1 MSRIYI
7 ITDKNVY
14 LNDIITLIESKLYPD
29 KISPYI
35 DDSLVDVRIN
45 NREYTFKVGYA
56 DVSYIFNC
64 GLLYRWIISIRNDTC
79 TNDEL
84 EYFSMIF
91 AKLLNEYFSIKPII
105 ITNNYNR
112 FNLSMYYKTRM
123 YGECVVL
130 NKDLYDRI
138 STSDADIVKLM
149 INDTLNMQFKPILK
163 LNKTGGI
170 ELYIN
175 TEDDFNVNDICG
187 VKIIGI
193 NGSEINIYRGNTC
206 KISHHYDHYMMTSDI
221 SDKSMCIQI
230 CDIFDRNLEST
241 VLYAYFNKDIKVS
254 LITVYGATIVA
265 SLSDFVVHF
274 DGYEESVNMHNK
286 LLEACEASAAVCKMQ
301 VLTADDRIKALNNGL
316 QGINCYNIITRDN
329 VALFDK
335 INLKMVE
342 FYVNI
347 IDKYKNNYHEFIAK
361 LVTQIAQLMSDDDSK
376 DEMPVYIFCKIPE
389 PNDVRESNGK
399 IIVTSHLMNGRDN
412 IELMVFNHPVESVML
427 NALRNSICGN
437 NVIALLECHGM
448 TLDITDENL
457 ESEE

>member
-1 MSRIYI
+1 MSCIYI

-29 KISPYI
+29 KIGPYI
-35 DDSLVDVRIN
+35 DDSLLDVRIN

-64 GLLYRWIISIRNDTC
+64 GFLYRWIISIRNDTC

-123 YGECVVL
+123 YGEVVDID
-130 NKDLYDRI
+130 KDLYDRI
-138 STSDADIVKLM
+138 SASDADIVKLM
-149 INDTLNMQFKPILK
+149 INDILSMSFKPIQK
-163 LNKTGGI
+163 LNKTRGI

-175 TEDDFNVNDICG
+175 TETDFNMNDICG

-193 NGSEINIYRGNTC
+193 NGAEINIYRGNKC
-206 KISHHYDHYMMTSDI
+206 RIDRHYDY
-221 SDKSMCIQI
+221 SMCIQI
-230 CDIFDRNLEST
+230 CDIFDRDLESEI
-241 VLYAYFNKDIKVS
+241 LYAYFNRDIKVS

-274 DGYEESVNMHNK
+274 DGYEESVNMRNK

-316 QGINCYNIITRDN
+316 QGINCYNIVTRDN

-376 DEMPVYIFCKIPE
+376 DGMPVYIFCKIPE

-399 IIVTSHLMNGRDN
+399 IIVTSHLINGRDN

>member
-14 LNDIITLIESKLYPD
+14 LNDIISLIESKLYPD
-29 KISPYI
+29 KIDPYI
-35 DDSLVDVRIN
+35 DDSLLDVKIN
-45 NREYTFKVGYA
+45 NKEYTFKIGYA
-56 DVSYIFNC
+56 DVSYIFKC
-64 GLLYRWIISIRNDTC
+64 GFLYRWIISIRNDTC

-105 ITNNYNR
+105 ITNNYSR
-112 FNLSMYYKTRM
+112 FNLSMYYNTKM
-123 YGECVVL
+123 YSECVVL

-138 STSDADIVKLM
+138 STSDADIVKLV
-149 INDTLNMQFKPILK
+149 INDTLNMRFKPIPK
-163 LNKTGGI
+163 LNKTRGI

-175 TEDDFNVNDICG
+175 TETDFNMNDICG

-193 NGSEINIYRGNTC
+193 NGAEINIYRGNTC
-206 KISHHYDHYMMTSDI
+206 RIDRHYDY
-221 SDKSMCIQI
+221 SMCIQI
-230 CDIFDRNLEST
+230 CDIFDRDLESEI
-241 VLYAYFNKDIKVS
+241 LYAYFNRDIKVS

-274 DGYEESVNMHNK
+274 DGYEESVNMRNK
-286 LLEACEASAAVCKMQ
+286 LLEACEASAAVCKIQ
-301 VLTADDRIKALNNGL
+301 ILTADDRIKVLNNGL
-316 QGINCYNIITRDN
+316 QDINCYNIVTRDN

-361 LVTQIAQLMSDDDSK
+361 LVTQIAQLMCDDASK
-376 DEMPVYIFCKIPE
+376 DDISLYIFCKIPE
-389 PNDVRESNGK
+389 PNDSTESRGK
-399 IIVTSHLMNGRDN
+399 IVVSTYPSDDTDN
-412 IELMVFNHPVESVML
+412 IELMVFNHPTESVML

-437 NVIALLECHGM
+437 NVTLLECYGM

-457 ESEE
+457 ESDEE

>member
-1 MSRIYI
+1 MSCIYI

-29 KISPYI
+29 KIDPYI
-35 DDSLVDVRIN
+35 DDSLLDVRIN

-56 DVSYIFNC
+56 DVSYIFKC
-64 GLLYRWIISIRNDTC
+64 GFLYRWIISIRNDTC

-105 ITNNYNR
+105 ITNNYSR
-112 FNLSMYYKTRM
+112 FNLSMYYNTRM
-123 YGECVVL
+123 YSECVVL

-163 LNKTGGI
+163 LNKTRGI

-175 TEDDFNVNDICG
+175 TETDFYVNDICG

-193 NGSEINIYRGNTC
+193 NGAEINIYRGNTC
-206 KISHHYDHYMMTSDI
+206 KIGHHYDHTMQTDI
-221 SDKSMCIQI
+221 FDKSMCIQI
-230 CDIFDRNLEST
+230 CDIFDRNLESEI
-241 VLYAYFNKDIKVS
+241 LNAYYNKDIKIA

-265 SLSDFVVHF
+265 SISDFVVHF

-301 VLTADDRIKALNNGL
+301 VLTADDGIKALNNGL

-347 IDKYKNNYHEFIAK
+347 IDKYKNNYHEFIVN
-361 LVTQIAQLMSDDDSK
+361 LVSEII
-376 DEMPVYIFCKIPE
+376 EMYDVNKNSMPLYVFCKIPE
-389 PNDVRESNGK
+389 PNDVANLTGK
-399 IIVTSHLMNGRDN
+399 ILITTHPSDGKDN
-412 IELMVFNHPVESVML
+412 IELITFNHPTESVML
-427 NALRNSICGN
+427 DAVRNSICEKD
-437 NVIALLECHGM
+437 IALLQCHGM

-457 ESEE
+457 EES

>member
-29 KISPYI
+29 KIDHYI
-35 DDSLVDVRIN
+35 NDSLVDVKIN

-56 DVSYIFNC
+56 DVSCIFNC
-64 GLLYRWIISIRNDTC
+64 GFLYRWIISIRNDTC

-112 FNLSMYYKTRM
+112 FNLLMYYDTRM
-123 YGECVVL
+123 CGEVVDID
-130 NKDLYDRI
+130 KDLYDRI
-138 STSDADIVKLM
+138 STSDADIVKLI
-149 INDTLNMQFKPILK
+149 INDTLNMQFKLILK
-163 LNKTGGI
+163 LNKTRGI

-175 TEDDFNVNDICG
+175 TETDFYVNDICG

-193 NGSEINIYRGNTC
+193 NGAEINIYRGNTC
-206 KISHHYDHYMMTSDI
+206 KISHHYDHSMHTSDI
-221 SDKSMCIQI
+221 SNKSMRIQI
-230 CDIFDRNLEST
+230 CDIYDRNLESEI
-241 VLYAYFNKDIKVS
+241 LCAYFNRDIKVS

-265 SLSDFVVHF
+265 SLSDFIVHF

-286 LLEACEASAAVCKMQ
+286 LLEACEASAVVCKMQ
-301 VLTADDRIKALNNGL
+301 VLTADDGIKALNNGL

-347 IDKYKNNYHEFIAK
+347 IDKYKNKHEFIVN
-361 LVTQIAQLMSDDDSK
+361 LVSEIIEIYDGNKNS
-376 DEMPVYIFCKIPE
+376 MPLYVFCKIPE
-389 PNDVRESNGK
+389 PNDVSNLTGK
-399 IIVTSHLMNGRDN
+399 ILITTHPSDGKDN
-412 IELMVFNHPVESVML
+412 IELITFNHPTESVML
-427 NALRNSICGN
+427 DAVRNSICGKD
-437 NVIALLECHGM
+437 IALLQCHGM

-457 ESEE
+457 EES

>member
-14 LNDIITLIESKLYPD
+14 LNDIISLIESKLYPD
-29 KISPYI
+29 KIDPYI
-35 DDSLVDVRIN
+35 DDSLLDVKIN
-45 NREYTFKVGYA
+45 NKEYTFKIGYA
-56 DVSYIFNC
+56 DVSYIFKC
-64 GLLYRWIISIRNDTC
+64 GFLYRWIISIRNDTC

-91 AKLLNEYFSIKPII
+91 AKLLNEYFDIKSII

-112 FNLSMYYKTRM
+112 FNLSMYYDTRM
-123 YGECVVL
+123 YGEVVDID
-130 NKDLYDRI
+130 KDLYDTI
-138 STSDADIVKLM
+138 STSDADIVKLV
-149 INDTLNMQFKPILK
+149 INDTLNMRFKPIPK
-163 LNKTGGI
+163 LNKTRGI

-175 TEDDFNVNDICG
+175 TETDFNMNDICG

-193 NGSEINIYRGNTC
+193 NGAEINIYRGNTC
-206 KISHHYDHYMMTSDI
+206 RIDRHYDY
-221 SDKSMCIQI
+221 SMCIQI
-230 CDIFDRNLEST
+230 CDIFDRDLESEI
-241 VLYAYFNKDIKVS
+241 LYAYFNRDIKVS

-274 DGYEESVNMHNK
+274 DGYEESVNMRNK
-286 LLEACEASAAVCKMQ
+286 LLEACEASAAVCKIQ
-301 VLTADDRIKALNNGL
+301 ILTADDRIKVLNNGL
-316 QGINCYNIITRDN
+316 QDINCYNIVTRDN

-361 LVTQIAQLMSDDDSK
+361 LVTQIAQLMCDDASK
-376 DEMPVYIFCKIPE
+376 DDISLYIFCKIPE
-389 PNDVRESNGK
+389 PNDSTESRGK
-399 IIVTSHLMNGRDN
+399 IVVSTYPSDDTDN
-412 IELMVFNHPVESVML
+412 IELMVFNHPTESVML

-437 NVIALLECHGM
+437 NVTLLECYGM

-457 ESEE
+457 ESDEE

>member
-1 MSRIYI
+1 MSGIYI

-14 LNDIITLIESKLYPD
+14 LNDIITLIENKLYPD
-29 KISPYI
+29 KIDPYI
-35 DDSLVDVRIN
+35 DDSLLDVKIN

-56 DVSYIFNC
+56 DVSYIFKC
-64 GLLYRWIISIRNDTC
+64 GFLYRWIISIRNDTC

-105 ITNNYNR
+105 ITNNYSR
-112 FNLSMYYKTRM
+112 FNLSMYYNTKM
-123 YGECVVL
+123 YSECVVL

-149 INDTLNMQFKPILK
+149 INDTLNMQFKPISK
-163 LNKTGGI
+163 LNKTRGI

-175 TEDDFNVNDICG
+175 TETDFYVNDICG

-193 NGSEINIYRGNTC
+193 NGAEINIYRGNTC
-206 KISHHYDHYMMTSDI
+206 KIGHHYDHTMQTSDI
-221 SDKSMCIQI
+221 FDKSMCIQI
-230 CDIFDRNLEST
+230 CDIFDRNLESEI
-241 VLYAYFNKDIKVS
+241 LNAYYNKDIKIA

-274 DGYEESVNMHNK
+274 DGYEESINMHNK
-286 LLEACEASAAVCKMQ
+286 LLEACEASAVVCKMQ
-301 VLTADDRIKALNNGL
+301 ILTADDGVKALNNGL

-347 IDKYKNNYHEFIAK
+347 IDKYKNKHEFIVN
-361 LVTQIAQLMSDDDSK
+361 LVSEII
-376 DEMPVYIFCKIPE
+376 EMYDVNKNSMPLYVFCKIPE
-389 PNDVRESNGK
+389 PNDIENLTGK
-399 IIVTSHLMNGRDN
+399 ILITTHPSDGKDN
-412 IELMVFNHPVESVML
+412 IELITFNHPTESVML
-427 NALRNSICGN
+427 DAVRNSICGKD
-437 NVIALLECHGM
+437 IALLQCHGM

-457 ESEE
+457 EES

>member
-14 LNDIITLIESKLYPD
+14 LNDIISLIESKLYPD

-35 DDSLVDVRIN
+35 DDSLVDIKIN
-45 NREYTFKVGYA
+45 NKEYTFKIGYT

-64 GLLYRWIISIRNDTC
+64 GFLYRWVISIRNDTC

-105 ITNNYNR
+105 ITNNYSR
-112 FNLSMYYKTRM
+112 FNLSMYYNTKM
-123 YGECVVL
+123 YSECVVL

-149 INDTLNMQFKPILK
+149 INDTLNMQFKPISK

-175 TEDDFNVNDICG
+175 TETDFYVNDICG

-193 NGSEINIYRGNTC
+193 NGAEINIYRGNKC
-206 KISHHYDHYMMTSDI
+206 RIGHHYDHTMQTSDI
-221 SDKSMCIQI
+221 FDKSMCIQI
-230 CDIFDRNLEST
+230 CDIFDRDLESEI
-241 VLYAYFNKDIKVS
+241 LYAYFNRDIKVS

-265 SLSDFVVHF
+265 SLSDFVVYF
-274 DGYEESVNMHNK
+274 DGYEESVNMRNK
-286 LLEACEASAAVCKMQ
+286 MLEACEASAAVCKMQ
-301 VLTADDRIKALNNGL
+301 ILTADDRIKVLNNGL
-316 QGINCYNIITRDN
+316 QDINCYNIVTRDN

-361 LVTQIAQLMSDDDSK
+361 LVTQIAQLMCDNASK
-376 DEMPVYIFCKIPE
+376 DDIPVYVFCKIPE
-389 PNDVRESNGK
+389 PNNSTESRGK
-399 IIVTSHLMNGRDN
+399 IVVSTYPSDGTDN
-412 IELMVFNHPVESVML
+412 IELIVFNHPTESAML

-437 NVIALLECHGM
+437 NVTLLECYGM

-457 ESEE
+457 ESDEE

>member
-29 KISPYI
+29 KIDPYI
-35 DDSLVDVRIN
+35 DDSLLDVKIN
-45 NREYTFKVGYA
+45 NRGYTFKVGYA
-56 DVSYIFNC
+56 DVSYIFKC
-64 GLLYRWIISIRNDTC
+64 GFLYRWIISIRNDTC

-105 ITNNYNR
+105 ITNNYSR
-112 FNLSMYYKTRM
+112 FNLSMYYNTKM
-123 YGECVVL
+123 YSECVVL

-149 INDTLNMQFKPILK
+149 INDTLNMQFKPISK
-163 LNKTGGI
+163 LNKTSGI

-175 TEDDFNVNDICG
+175 TETDFNMNDICG

-193 NGSEINIYRGNTC
+193 NGAEINIYRGNKC
-206 KISHHYDHYMMTSDI
+206 KIDRHYDY
-221 SDKSMCIQI
+221 SMCIRI
-230 CDIFDRNLEST
+230 CNIFDRDLESEI
-241 VLYAYFNKDIKVS
+241 LYAYFNRDIKVS

-265 SLSDFVVHF
+265 SLSDFVVYF
-274 DGYEESVNMHNK
+274 DGYEESVNMRNK
-286 LLEACEASAAVCKMQ
+286 MLEACEASAAVCKMQ
-301 VLTADDRIKALNNGL
+301 ILTADDRIKALNNGL
-316 QGINCYNIITRDN
+316 QDINCYNIVTRDN

-342 FYVNI
+342 FYINI

-361 LVTQIAQLMSDDDSK
+361 LVIAQLMCDDASK
-376 DEMPVYIFCKIPE
+376 DDISVYIFCKIPE
-389 PNDVRESNGK
+389 PNDITESRGK
-399 IIVTSHLMNGRDN
+399 IVVSTYPSDGTDN
-412 IELMVFNHPVESVML
+412 IELMVFNHPTESAML

-437 NVIALLECHGM
+437 NVTLLECYGM

-457 ESEE
+457 ESDEE

>member
-1 MSRIYI
+1 MSCIYI

-29 KISPYI
+29 KIDNYI
-35 DDSLVDVRIN
+35 DDSLVDVKIN

-64 GLLYRWIISIRNDTC
+64 GFLYRWIISIRNDTC

-112 FNLSMYYKTRM
+112 FNLLMYYDTRM
-123 YGECVVL
+123 YGEVVDID
-130 NKDLYDRI
+130 KDLYDRI
-138 STSDADIVKLM
+138 SASDADIVKLM
-149 INDTLNMQFKPILK
+149 INDILSIQFKPIQK
-163 LNKTGGI
+163 LNKTRGI

-175 TEDDFNVNDICG
+175 TETDFNMNDICG

-193 NGSEINIYRGNTC
+193 NGAEINIYRGNKC
-206 KISHHYDHYMMTSDI
+206 RIDRHYDY
-221 SDKSMCIQI
+221 SMCIQI
-230 CDIFDRNLEST
+230 CDIFDRDLESEI
-241 VLYAYFNKDIKVS
+241 LCAYFNRDIKVS

-274 DGYEESVNMHNK
+274 DGYEESVNMRNK
-286 LLEACEASAAVCKMQ
+286 LLEACEASAVVCKMQ
-301 VLTADDRIKALNNGL
+301 VLTADDRIKALTNGL
-316 QGINCYNIITRDN
+316 QSVNCYNIVTRDN

-347 IDKYKNNYHEFIAK
+347 IDKYKNNYHEFIAN
-361 LVTQIAQLMSDDDSK
+361 LVSK
-376 DEMPVYIFCKIPE
+376 IIEMYDGNKNSMPLYVFCKIPE
-389 PNDVRESNGK
+389 PNDVENLTGK
-399 IIVTSHLMNGRDN
+399 ILITTHPSDNTDN
-412 IELMVFNHPVESVML
+412 IELIAFNHPTESVML
-427 NALRNSICGN
+427 DAVRNSICGKN
-437 NVIALLECHGM
+437 IALLQCHGM

-457 ESEE
+457 EES